1 MAIKIKADD
10 LAKTVQGLIDKFGV
24 TAESVMAD
32 AVWKTAGTVVKDL
45 KKSGSFGGTGEY
57 KKSWSRKLTKKRLY
71 ATATVYNKEH
81 GSLTHLLE
89 FGHVIKSGG
98 RVVGSADAFP
108 HIAPVNDR
116 VPDIFVDE
124 FTDLL
129 AEALIDKGL

>member
-1 MAIKIKADD
+1 MAGTIKADD

-24 TAESVMAD
+24 TADSVMAE
-32 AVWKTAGTVVKDL
+32 AVWKTAGTAVKEL
-45 KKSGSFGGTGEY
+45 KKGGGFGGTGEY
-57 KKSWSRKLTKKRLY
+57 NKSWSRKLTKKRLY
-71 ATATVYNKEH
+71 ATAKVYNKEH

-89 FGHVIKSGG
+89 FGHALRNGG
-98 RVVGSADAFP
+98 RARAFP

-116 VPDIFVDE
+116 IPDIFVDE